1 MFKQLKSIRFQMIR
15 KELKVIYFS
24 LFILALCLFFL
35 YSVYQPIWLS
45 LQAIFLSLGLLV
57 LIMTPVG
64 IYLTLQSTN
73 NIKKRLDVYSVFLST
88 LSEGKYE
95 AELLNL
101 EENDELDLIGNELN
115 GLAKKLKDQVR
126 SLQKLADEKTDL
138 ANQAHVA
145 ATIEERQRLARDL
158 HDAVSQQ
165 LFALTMMSQA
175 TVKTIEKKPEE
186 AIEQVREISEIALQA
201 QNEMRALLLHLRP
214 IQLSGESL
222 EEGIKKLT
230 NELKQKSNLQFDVN
244 IDELPELSQAKEDH
258 LFRLLQE
265 ALSNA
270 LRHANATKITVNIK
284 EKSDA
289 IHIHISDNGIGF
301 NLEEQYQSK
310 TSYGLK
316 TMRERSEE
324 IGGTFRIRSK
334 EGQGTYIDVRI
345 PK

>member
-1 MFKQLKSIRFQMIR
+1 MSLFSIFRLSTDLV
-15 KELKVIYFS
+15 KLTSYFS
-24 LFILALCLFFL
+24 I
-35 YSVYQPIWLS
+35 
-45 LQAIFLSLGLLV
+45 LGLLV

-175 TVKTIEKKPEE
+175 TVKTIEK
-186 AIEQVREISEIALQA
+186 
-201 QNEMRALLLHLRP
+201 
-214 IQLSGESL
+214 SL
-222 EEGIKKLT
+222 KK
-230 NELKQKSNLQFDVN
+230 
-244 IDELPELSQAKEDH
+244 
-258 LFRLLQE
+258 R
-265 ALSNA
+265 
-270 LRHANATKITVNIK
+270 
-284 EKSDA
+284 
-289 IHIHISDNGIGF
+289 
-301 NLEEQYQSK
+301 
-310 TSYGLK
+310 
-316 TMRERSEE
+316 
-324 IGGTFRIRSK
+324 
-334 EGQGTYIDVRI
+334 
-345 PK
+345 

>member
-1 MFKQLKSIRFQMIR
+1 
-15 KELKVIYFS
+15 
-24 LFILALCLFFL
+24 
-35 YSVYQPIWLS
+35 
-45 LQAIFLSLGLLV
+45 
-57 LIMTPVG
+57 
-64 IYLTLQSTN
+64 
-73 NIKKRLDVYSVFLST
+73 
-88 LSEGKYE
+88 
-95 AELLNL
+95 
-101 EENDELDLIGNELN
+101 
-115 GLAKKLKDQVR
+115 
-126 SLQKLADEKTDL
+126 
-138 ANQAHVA
+138 
-145 ATIEERQRLARDL
+145 
-158 HDAVSQQ
+158 
-165 LFALTMMSQA
+165 
-175 TVKTIEKKPEE
+175 
-186 AIEQVREISEIALQA
+186 
-201 QNEMRALLLHLRP
+201 MRALLLHLRP

-301 NLEEQYQSK
+301 NLEEQSQSK

>member
-1 MFKQLKSIRFQMIR
+1 M
-15 KELKVIYFS
+15 S
-24 LFILALCLFFL
+24 LFL

-175 TVKTIEKKPEE
+175 TVKTIEK
-186 AIEQVREISEIALQA
+186 
-201 QNEMRALLLHLRP
+201 
-214 IQLSGESL
+214 SL
-222 EEGIKKLT
+222 KK
-230 NELKQKSNLQFDVN
+230 
-244 IDELPELSQAKEDH
+244 
-258 LFRLLQE
+258 R
-265 ALSNA
+265 
-270 LRHANATKITVNIK
+270 
-284 EKSDA
+284 
-289 IHIHISDNGIGF
+289 
-301 NLEEQYQSK
+301 
-310 TSYGLK
+310 
-316 TMRERSEE
+316 
-324 IGGTFRIRSK
+324 
-334 EGQGTYIDVRI
+334 
-345 PK
+345 